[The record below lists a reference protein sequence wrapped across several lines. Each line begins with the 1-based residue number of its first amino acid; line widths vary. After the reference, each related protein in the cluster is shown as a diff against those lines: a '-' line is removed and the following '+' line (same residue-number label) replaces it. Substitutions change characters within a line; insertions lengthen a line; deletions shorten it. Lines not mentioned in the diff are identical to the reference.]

1 MGELITGGAK
11 KWGRLI
17 SGGAYNQGRG
27 NFLCPFYGAIVNDRR
42 IIKSYFD
49 VKTTCF
55 VLR

>member
-1 MGELITGGAK
+1 MGELITGAG
-11 KWGRLI
+11 
-17 SGGAYNQGRG
+17 G
-27 NFLCPFYGAIVNDRR
+27 NFLCPFYGAIVNDWR